1 MATVC
6 AMFTGLLPSLTL
18 CIKLVLLLGR
28 DTSCHS
34 LEISRRAKGVQPPLV
49 LLNVSETN
57 HSVESEGCVCSHLHT
72 SSAV

>member
-28 DTSCHS
+28 DTSYDS
-34 LEISRRAKGVQPPLV
+34 LGISRRAKGVQPPLV
-49 LLNVSETN
+49 LPNVRGVFS
-57 HSVESEGCVCSHLHT
+57 
-72 SSAV
+72 